1 MPSKVM
7 TAEQVVGRI
16 QDGMTVGIGGW
27 GSRRKPMALVR
38 EILRSDLKDL
48 TIVSYAGPDVGLLLQ
63 AGKASRVVFAFATLD
78 SIPLEPLFSRARQE
92 ATASFREWD
101 EGMFQTGLRA
111 AAQRVPFLPMRA
123 GLGSAVLE
131 NDPTLRTVVSPY
143 DDGQEL
149 VAVPALEL
157 DVALVHMNRADQF
170 GNAQYLGPDP
180 YFDDLFCMAAKEAYV
195 STEQVID
202 TAGMTVDAAI
212 QTMLI
217 NRTMVA
223 GVVETP
229 NGAHFTTCT
238 PTYER
243 DEKFQKAYATA
254 AKTPEDWAAFEERFL
269 SGSEQDY
276 QDAVAA
282 FAKEAVMTDVTRAEY
297 CAVAI
302 ADCFADDGEIMGSPM
317 GLLPS
322 LGARLAKLTS
332 NPLLMITDG
341 ESRILQGAP
350 PLGVTQD
357 VVEGWMPFRLVLES
371 VVPYGKRHVM
381 MGATQIDR
389 EGNQNISAIGEWA
402 QPKRQL
408 LGVRGAPGNTV
419 NNKTSYWVPKHSSR
433 VFVEQVD
440 IVSGVG
446 RTRAEAAGPA
456 ATRFHQVHRVVSDL
470 GVFDFE
476 GPGHTM
482 RFVSVHPGVTVDDVQ
497 AASALRDPRRWRGAH
512 DP

>member
-7 TAEQVVGRI
+7 SCEDVIARI
-16 QDGMTVGIGGW
+16 ENGMTVGIGGW

-38 EILRSDLKDL
+38 AILRSDLKHL
-48 TIVSYAGPDVGLLLQ
+48 SIVSYAGPDVGLLLQ
-63 AGKASRVVFAFATLD
+63 SGKASKVVYAFATLD

-111 AAQRVPFLPMRA
+111 AAQRLPFLPVRA

-131 NDPTLRTVVSPY
+131 NDPTLRTVTSPY
-143 DDGQEL
+143 DGPEGTPEEL

-195 STEQVID
+195 SAEQIID
-202 TAGMTVDAAI
+202 TAGMTVDAAL
-212 QTMLI
+212 QTMLL

-254 AKTPEDWAAFEERFL
+254 AKTPEDWAEFERRFL

-282 FAKEAVMTDVTRAEY
+282 FAEERA
-297 CAVAI
+297 
-302 ADCFADDGEIMGSPM
+302 
-317 GLLPS
+317 
-322 LGARLAKLTS
+322 
-332 NPLLMITDG
+332 
-341 ESRILQGAP
+341 
-350 PLGVTQD
+350 
-357 VVEGWMPFRLVLES
+357 
-371 VVPYGKRHVM
+371 
-381 MGATQIDR
+381 
-389 EGNQNISAIGEWA
+389 
-402 QPKRQL
+402 
-408 LGVRGAPGNTV
+408 
-419 NNKTSYWVPKHSSR
+419 
-433 VFVEQVD
+433 
-440 IVSGVG
+440 
-446 RTRAEAAGPA
+446 
-456 ATRFHQVHRVVSDL
+456 
-470 GVFDFE
+470 
-476 GPGHTM
+476 
-482 RFVSVHPGVTVDDVQ
+482 
-497 AASALRDPRRWRGAH
+497 
-512 DP
+512 